1 MRVLLLSVAL
11 LAPAAALA
19 QASEGIVLVVD
30 AGRTRLN
37 VARLTRTLAERIE
50 RPLLRMTDEAAREA
64 PGRLTIAF
72 SRPDRWVLR
81 YECHGAVAWVSDRIA
96 EARRMQPRLVSL
108 AIDLVARVD
117 GSSRVESARRWESGD
132 VILALQNEIVD
143 PFAGEPLPPPPE
155 DPIPVLW
162 SEVVDPFRDEP
173 RPRRQ
178 RPTPTDLYS
187 EVLDPW
193 STEAPQG
200 RRPR

>member
-1 MRVLLLSVAL
+1 
-11 LAPAAALA
+11 
-19 QASEGIVLVVD
+19 
-30 AGRTRLN
+30 
-37 VARLTRTLAERIE
+37 
-50 RPLLRMTDEAAREA
+50 
-64 PGRLTIAF
+64 
-72 SRPDRWVLR
+72 
-81 YECHGAVAWVSDRIA
+81 
-96 EARRMQPRLVSL
+96 MQPRLVSL